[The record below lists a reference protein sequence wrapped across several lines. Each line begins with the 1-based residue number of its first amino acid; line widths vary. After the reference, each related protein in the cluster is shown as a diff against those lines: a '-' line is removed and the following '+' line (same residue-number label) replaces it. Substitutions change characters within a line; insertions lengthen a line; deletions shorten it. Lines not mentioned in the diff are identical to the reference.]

1 MFSQQLQENNS
12 PTRKKKAMK
21 TPMKFNATCNTISV
35 ASEGPFQLL
44 ATPVRRSMRPKSQ
57 RSMVT
62 LDEKTFYVTDLDQL
76 SPTTKAKAVL
86 RENKALA

>member
-1 MFSQQLQENNS
+1 MFSQKLQENNS

-21 TPMKFNATCNTISV
+21 TPMKFNATSNTVSV
-35 ASEGPFQLL
+35 ASEGPFKLL